1 MRKNLTGKIKFPID
15 TPTACRWKWAW
26 SSIYLNNGETS
37 SCHRASV
44 STIDVN
50 NFDTFHNTPEK
61 ISARK
66 TMLDGKW
73 PAGGC
78 EYCERIENAGGTS
91 DRIYQSS
98 KPGIPPELAEDPTE
112 TSVTPV
118 ELEVFIN
125 NICNL
130 KCIYCKGSLSSSIAA
145 EDAKFDTQLASFA
158 DNAYQTANNDALLF
172 DKFLSWYDKNG
183 SKLQRLNIL
192 GGEPLYQK
200 KFYTLLD
207 IIEKQ
212 RNQNLE
218 LSITTNLMTPQA
230 HIDKFYEI
238 GMRMLRNNSVKR
250 IDLVCSV
257 EGLGQGQEYV
267 RNGFQTD
274 QWKQNFEHFLY
285 NSDFNIMLLS
295 TVNILVI
302 DDIQTLALQWLEWK
316 KHKNIFWSLHDV
328 MPESSCLNLS
338 HYDNDVYT
346 DKLHKVLDLID
357 DTASFDL
364 LLGIIKKANSQPRD
378 LEKQKQLYLFL
389 QEVDRRRNTN
399 WKDAFP
405 WLTNQLDSVLYKHG

>member
-1 MRKNLTGKIKFPID
+1 MRKNLTGKNKFPID

-26 SSIYLNNGETS
+26 SSIYLNNGTTS
-37 SCHRASV
+37 SCHRASSSKINV
-44 STIDVN
+44 D

-61 ISARK
+61 INARK

-98 KPGIPPELAEDPTE
+98 KPGIPPELVEDPNQTF
-112 TSVTPV
+112 VTPV

-130 KCIYCKGSLSSSIAA
+130 KCIYCKGSYSSTIAA
-145 EDAKFDTQLASFA
+145 EDAKFGTQLSSFG
-158 DNAYQTANNDALLF
+158 DNAYQTSSNDPLLF
-172 DKFLSWYDKNG
+172 DKFLSWYDQNG

-212 RNQNLE
+212 NNKNLE
-218 LSITTNLMTPQA
+218 LSITTNLMAPQRY
-230 HIDKFYEI
+230 IDQFYEI
-238 GMRMLRNNSVKR
+238 GNRMLRNRSVKR
-250 IDLVCSV
+250 IDLLCSV

-267 RNGFQTD
+267 RNGFQTH

-285 NSDFNIMLLS
+285 KSYFNMMFLS
-295 TVNILVI
+295 TVNILAI
-302 DDIQTLALQWLEWK
+302 DDMETLALQWLEWK

-328 MPESSCLNLS
+328 MPENSCLNLS
-338 HYDNDVYT
+338 HYDSDVYI
-346 DKLHKVLDLID
+346 DKLQKVLDLID
-357 DTASFDL
+357 DTASSDL
-364 LLGIIKKANSQPRD
+364 LKGIIKKAQAQPSNF
-378 LEKQKQLYLFL
+378 EKQKQLLLFL
-389 QEVDRRRNTN
+389 QEADRRRNTN
-399 WKDAFP
+399 WRAAFP
-405 WLTNQLDSVLYKHG
+405 WLTKELDSIQ